1 MHTYDAAFYNYIN
14 RGSANSAKVILPII
28 QRFLPGINSVA
39 DFGCGQGAWLA
50 VWRELG
56 VSTLQGLDGQYVDTK
71 SLLINSTEFLSH
83 DLTKFI
89 NLDRSFDI
97 VQSLEVAEH
106 LPDSK
111 ADDFVRTLTK
121 HGKVVVFAAAVP
133 GQGGENHINE
143 QPYEYWRDLFKKYG
157 YEAFDPVRPFIID
170 NKDVMQWYKY
180 NTLIYIHD
188 SIIGSLSEELQKYQ
202 VGKNSRIKDVSP
214 LFYKIRKQI
223 LKPLPVKVYTWFAHI
238 KKWYVNLTR

>member
-1 MHTYDAAFYNYIN
+1 
-14 RGSANSAKVILPII
+14 
-28 QRFLPGINSVA
+28 
-39 DFGCGQGAWLA
+39 
-50 VWRELG
+50 
-56 VSTLQGLDGQYVDTK
+56 
-71 SLLINSTEFLSH
+71 
-83 DLTKFI
+83 
-89 NLDRSFDI
+89 
-97 VQSLEVAEH
+97 
-106 LPDSK
+106 
-111 ADDFVRTLTK
+111 
-121 HGKVVVFAAAVP
+121 VFAAAVP